1 MFGFGKPINPSCLT
15 KRASRASTNAAPDW
29 LLEEEKFGIEQQI
42 KQLEKGVQDYDDL
55 AAGKKTLPSPM
66 LIVAQIPDLLVSCRI
81 AKHWTQKELAERVG
95 MPENQIQRCESQ
107 IYASVSLKFNI
118 VDS

>member
-1 MFGFGKPINPSCLT
+1 PE
-15 KRASRASTNAAPDW
+15 W

-42 KQLEKGVQDYDDL
+42 KQLEKDVQDYNDL
-55 AAGKKTLPSPM
+55 AAGKKKLPSPT

-95 MPENQIQRCESQ
+95 MPENQIQRYESQ
-107 IYASVSLKFNI
+107 NYASVSLNVI
-118 VDS
+118 NRIATVLQNEDSEERHPASVQ